1 MAPAPILGTGV
12 GEDKKVTE
20 RLPNIHPGEVLREE
34 FLVTTGTTASQ
45 LARNLVVP
53 ATRIAEILHGKRRIT
68 PDTALRLAA
77 FLGTT
82 AQFWLNL
89 QNAYDLEE
97 AQRRNEDLYRHIPAY
112 AAA

>member
-1 MAPAPILGTGV
+1 M
-12 GEDKKVTE
+12 TE
-20 RLPNIHPGEVLREE
+20 QIPNIHPGEVLREE
-34 FLVTTGTTASQ
+34 FLVPTEMTPYQ
-45 LARNLVVP
+45 LAKNIGVP
-53 ATRIAEILHGKRRIT
+53 ATRIAEILHGKRSIT

-97 AQRRNEDLYRHIPAY
+97 AQLRDAEADRKVLG
-112 AAA
+112 